1 MREAIRQRLLAAIP
15 ALNGQAFDLNED
27 VGSAQTPYVVIVH
40 GPDTAESGWAG
51 IRRTFEVWPYAG
63 AGGGFD
69 EVDDLAD
76 SVIQA
81 LDEQVLAEALTGESF
96 VCRYQGS
103 AEGDRVNEA
112 KTAITRGIRFAVW
125 GLPTG
130 AEPSGAVADDSWLAA
145 LGGWSSE
152 WLGSPWQVHLNAWPL
167 ALAKPAV
174 LWRVRGM
181 ETGARN
187 AAAHEVRKR
196 VVGHFLGTS
205 RNETLAAAYEAI
217 GRLQAAAKLA
227 LDPVA
232 RTFLKVTEVGAD
244 MQADGL
250 TAGQVNL
257 TLSRLETQP
266 AAEAPLMQKV
276 SIYSKD

>member
-1 MREAIRQRLLAAIP
+1 MREAIRLRLLAAIP
-15 ALNGQAFDLNED
+15 ALNGQAFDPDED
-27 VGSAQTPYVVIVH
+27 VGAASMPYVVIVQ
-40 GPDTAESGWAG
+40 GPDAVENDWAG
-51 IRRTFEVWPYAG
+51 IRRTYEIWPYAG

-69 EVDDLAD
+69 EVDDLLD

-81 LDEQVLAEALTGESF
+81 LDEQVLTDAVTGETF
-96 VCRYQGS
+96 VCRYQGA

-125 GLPTG
+125 GLPVG
-130 AEPSGAVADDSWLAA
+130 VGSEGEVEDDRWLVA

-152 WLGSPWQVHLNAWPL
+152 WLGSSWQVHLNAWPP

-174 LWRVRGM
+174 LWRIQGM
-181 ETGARN
+181 ETGAGN

-196 VVGHFLGTS
+196 VVGHFLGMS

-217 GRLQAAAKLA
+217 GRLQAMAKIA
-227 LDPVA
+227 LDPDA
-232 RTFLKVTEVGAD
+232 RTFLKLAEVRAD

-257 TLSRLETQP
+257 TLSRRETRP
-266 AAEAPLMQKV
+266 AEEAPLMQEIH
-276 SIYSKD
+276 IYNR

>member
-15 ALNGQAFDLNED
+15 VLNGQAFDLDED
-27 VGSAQTPYVVIVH
+27 VGSAQTPYVVIVQ
-40 GPDTAESGWAG
+40 GANVVESGWLG

-69 EVDDLAD
+69 EVDDLVD

-81 LDEQVLAEALTGESF
+81 LDEQVLSDTLTGETF

-125 GLPTG
+125 GLPIG
-130 AEPSGAVADDSWLAA
+130 AGTSESAADDSWLAA

-174 LWRVRGM
+174 LWRVQGM
-181 ETGARN
+181 ETGTRN
-187 AAAHEVRKR
+187 AVAHEVRKR

-217 GRLQAAAKLA
+217 GRLQAAAKIA

-232 RTFLKVTEVGAD
+232 RTFLKVTEVGVD

-257 TLSRLETQP
+257 TLSRRETRSEG
-266 AAEAPLMQKV
+266 EAPLMQEIR
-276 SIYSKD
+276 IYSKS

>member
-15 ALNGQAFDLNED
+15 ALNGQAFDPDED
-27 VGSAQTPYVVIVH
+27 VGSAQTPYIVIVQ
-40 GPDTAESGWAG
+40 GPDAVESGWAG
-51 IRRTFEVWPYAG
+51 IRRTYDIWPYSV

-81 LDEQVLAEALTGESF
+81 LDEQMLTDTLTGETL
-96 VCRYQGS
+96 VCHYQGA

-125 GLPTG
+125 GLPIG
-130 AEPSGAVADDSWLAA
+130 VGEPGEAADDSWLAA

-152 WLGSPWQVHLNAWPL
+152 WLGSSWQVHLNVWPL

-174 LWRVRGM
+174 LWRVQSL
-181 ETGARN
+181 ETGAGN
-187 AAAHEVRKR
+187 AAAHEVQKR
-196 VVGHFLGTS
+196 IVGHFLGIS
-205 RNETLAAAYEAI
+205 QNDTLAASYEAI
-217 GRLQAAAKLA
+217 GRLQAAAKIA
-227 LDPVA
+227 LDPDA
-232 RTFLKVTEVGAD
+232 RTFLKVAEVGAD

-257 TLSRLETQP
+257 TLSRRETRP
-266 AAEAPLMQKV
+266 ADEAPLMQEIR
-276 SIYSKD
+276 IYSKS